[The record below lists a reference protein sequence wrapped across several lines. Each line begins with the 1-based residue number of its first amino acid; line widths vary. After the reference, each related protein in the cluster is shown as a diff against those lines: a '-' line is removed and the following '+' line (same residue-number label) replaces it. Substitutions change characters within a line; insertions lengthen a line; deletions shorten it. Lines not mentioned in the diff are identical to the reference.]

1 VDAKAAAANLIF
13 LFERILLLTI
23 LGWLAGQISRVI
35 LLNMAVRPALCLR
48 NDHLTLYLFTLSRLP
63 LPLKIILIS
72 IG

>member
-1 VDAKAAAANLIF
+1 
-13 LFERILLLTI
+13 
-23 LGWLAGQISRVI
+23 
-35 LLNMAVRPALCLR
+35 MAVRPALCLR